1 MAKIP
6 TFNPLSGEARS
17 PLIAGLTEV
26 ANKISDALNMQ
37 SEEFENV
44 ILSEVFITDSDRYRI
59 YEVDMGKKLWLSEPN
74 PIIRKNG
81 SIINSAVDNFTV
93 DLIGG
98 SIAFEPT
105 NRLLETDILTAT
117 FTSVK
122 AESKKLYDIQQTLIE
137 IQTKLAKD
145 KGYYESPTELRVA
158 YPIATNGDFAVVGT
172 TDTMWVWDNDTTDW
186 KDTHKITDLT
196 NYYDKSVIDNLLSQ
210 KEPTLNAKGTDT
222 VDDNF
227 YYGGRKQWIDLFA
240 KVRNTI
246 LTGIDLTAQGKVEE
260 IDNVIIALGKLQ
272 SQINSSNIAVE
283 DLSNGK
289 VDKIDGK
296 GLSTNDLTNELKTK
310 YDNYNTTKE
319 PTITTKK
326 TAFNKNFG
334 TGENDVMRGNKT
346 FTASD
351 VGAYGKSETYS
362 KTELANSIVYTLN
375 YSKNGNVHQLTGTG
389 LPTSGYYTAR
399 FKANNG
405 FVSGDTFAING
416 ETYTAVT
423 ANLEP
428 LDTDFFKGGA
438 TVPVEVDVASKRLN
452 FKLGGT
458 GGINQTLPPQIR
470 NFKAEAGNS
479 KVDLSWNIPSD
490 TTDYAGL
497 LFVRKVG
504 SAPTGVNDGTKVVI
518 DRYATSYIDTGL
530 ANDTTYYY
538 RAFPFNSKKQYQT
551 ELTGAVVSGMPK
563 AGILASSFPVGTLV
577 RTQINGVND
586 NAIVT
591 NQEIPENSPLYDSSC
606 NGTWLLTK
614 DMYINHQWSSN
625 NVNKYT

>member
-158 YPIATNGDFAVVGT
+158 YPIATDGDFAVVGT
-172 TDTMWVWDNDTTDW
+172 TDTMWVWDSDTNDW

-246 LTGIDLTAQGKVEE
+246 LTGIDLTAQGKVAE

-272 SQINSSNIAVE
+272 SQINSNDTSIE

-319 PTITTKK
+319 PTITTKN

-334 TGENDVMRGNKT
+334 TTVGTVCQGNDSRVLSIGNKADKSKIVSAT
-346 FTASD
+346 FLSTGWSSTAPYIQTISVANILATD
-351 VGAYGKSETYS
+351 VPIIDVVLSETQS
-362 KTELANSIVYTLN
+362 VAENELIAFLNTNRFDTLDGQIKATA
-375 YSKNGNVHQLTGTG
+375 YEEK
-389 LPTSGYYTAR
+389 PTT
-399 FKANNG
+399 
-405 FVSGDTFAING
+405 
-416 ETYTAVT
+416 TYTIQ
-423 ANLEP
+423 
-428 LDTDFFKGGA
+428 G
-438 TVPVEVDVASKRLN
+438 R
-452 FKLGGT
+452 
-458 GGINQTLPPQIR
+458 
-470 NFKAEAGNS
+470 
-479 KVDLSWNIPSD
+479 
-490 TTDYAGL
+490 
-497 LFVRKVG
+497 
-504 SAPTGVNDGTKVVI
+504 VI
-518 DRYATSYIDTGL
+518 Y
-530 ANDTTYYY
+530 
-538 RAFPFNSKKQYQT
+538 
-551 ELTGAVVSGMPK
+551 
-563 AGILASSFPVGTLV
+563 
-577 RTQINGVND
+577 
-586 NAIVT
+586 
-591 NQEIPENSPLYDSSC
+591 
-606 NGTWLLTK
+606 
-614 DMYINHQWSSN
+614 
-625 NVNKYT
+625 